1 VSARFLPNRPLRSLV
16 CILALFAL
24 ATLTSCR
31 RVRRWMHRRG
41 HTVAV
46 VTLPRLDRARVAH
59 GRELYL
65 RYCALCH
72 RADASGYA
80 ADHANAVGNQDF
92 LQIASDDFLR
102 TAIAD
107 GHPGTPMSA
116 WAQSHGGP
124 LDGTMVND
132 IVIYLRSLSRR
143 RYLDVGSRR
152 VNGNADTGRRVF
164 QERCASCHG
173 PLGGGSGVATSLSH
187 PTFQRSASNGF
198 IRYTIEHGRRGT
210 PMLAFAN
217 LGAHT
222 LDDLV
227 AYVRTLER
235 EPPRPAPAPVYEPP
249 PGLDQLVINPRGRP
263 PSFTLRDDRY
273 VPAAEVA
280 QALTDHRRVVILD
293 ARATSDWNRGHIPG
307 ALPFPFYNIEE
318 MAGRLP
324 NDGTWI
330 LAYCACPH
338 AASGH
343 VVDELRRRHFAHTA
357 VIDEGIGFW
366 QTHGFPMATA
376 TIISGA
382 APDASGRTPT
392 SDK

>member
-1 VSARFLPNRPLRSLV
+1 VTASPLRSHWLRVAASLV
-16 CILALFAL
+16 LLAGL
-24 ATLTSCR
+24 ATLTGCR
-31 RVRRWMHRRG
+31 RVRRWIHRRDRN
-41 HTVAV
+41 VAV
-46 VTLPRLDRARVAH
+46 APLRRLPPARVAH
-59 GRELYL
+59 GRELYQ

-80 ADHANAVGNQDF
+80 ADHANAIGNQDF

-102 TAIAD
+102 TAIAE

-116 WAQSHGGP
+116 WSRRHAGP
-124 LDGTMVND
+124 LDDAQIDD
-132 IVIYLRSLSRR
+132 IVIFLRSLSRR
-143 RYLDVGSRR
+143 RFIDVGSRR
-152 VNGNADTGRRVF
+152 VDGDATAGRRVF

-173 PLGGGSGVATSLSH
+173 PLGTGTALATSLSH
-187 PTFQRSASNGF
+187 PVFQRAASNGF

-210 PMLAFAN
+210 PMLAFAD
-217 LGAHT
+217 LGPRT

-249 PGLDQLVINPRGRP
+249 PGLDQLVVNPRGQNP
-263 PSFTLRDDRY
+263 HFTLRENRY
-273 VPAAEVA
+273 VPAADVA
-280 QALTDHRRVVILD
+280 HALAEHRRVVILD

-307 ALPFPFYNIEE
+307 ALPFPFYDIEE
-318 MAGRLP
+318 MASRLP

-343 VVDELRRRHFAHTA
+343 VVDELRRRNFPHTA
-357 VIDEGIGFW
+357 VIDEGIGGW
-366 QTHGFPMATA
+366 QTQGFPMATGILANGSPSA
-376 TIISGA
+376 T
-382 APDASGRTPT
+382 PR